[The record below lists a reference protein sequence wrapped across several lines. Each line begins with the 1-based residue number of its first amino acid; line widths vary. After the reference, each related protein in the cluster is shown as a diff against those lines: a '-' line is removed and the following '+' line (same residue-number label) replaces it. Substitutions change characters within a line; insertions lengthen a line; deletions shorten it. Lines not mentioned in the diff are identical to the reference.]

1 MTTAPIPASAASIQ
15 GKQSVPFLEVQD
27 LEVEFHVS
35 GTVQRAV
42 QGVSLTLERGRTL
55 GVVGESGCGKSVTS
69 LSIMRLVPQPPGRY
83 AGGRILLEGKDLLQV
98 PEAEMRALRGGRIG
112 MIFQEPMT
120 SLNPVYTCG
129 AQIRESLSVH
139 SGLSR
144 AAAHDRAVELLDL
157 VGLPSPKQRV
167 DDYPHQLSGG
177 QRQRVMIAL
186 ALANDPDLL
195 IADEPTTA
203 LDVTIQAQIL
213 DLMGDLRERTGAAVM
228 LVTHD
233 LGVVAQTCDDVVVMY
248 AGRVVERA
256 PTKSLFADPQH
267 PYTIGLMAAV
277 PRIDA
282 AIGRLATIPGSVP
295 PPWKRI
301 KGCRFASRCPLA
313 TEQCWTEDPPLREL
327 APGHGVACWRAP
339 IETVMS

>member
-1 MTTAPIPASAASIQ
+1 MTAPDAPLL
-15 GKQSVPFLEVQD
+15 SVED
-27 LEVEFHVS
+27 LRVEFHV
-35 GTVQRAV
+35 GGQPQRAV
-42 QGVSLTLERGRTL
+42 SGVSFEIARGRML

-69 LSIMRLVPQPPGRY
+69 LAIMRLVPQPPGVY
-83 AGGRILLEGKDLLQV
+83 AGGQIRLDGRDLLAL
-98 PEAEMRALRGGRIG
+98 PEREMRKLRGGRIG

-129 AQIRESLSVH
+129 AQIAESLAVH
-139 SGLSR
+139 SGLTGR
-144 AAAHDRAVELLDL
+144 AARERAVELLDL
-157 VGLPSPKQRV
+157 VRLPSPRSRA

-213 DLMGDLRERTGAAVM
+213 ELMTDLRERTGAAVM

-233 LGVVAQTCDDVVVMY
+233 LGVVAETCDEVVVMY

-256 PTKSLFADPQH
+256 STAALFDDPQH
-267 PYTIGLMAAV
+267 PYTVGLMAAV
-277 PRIDA
+277 PRIDTA
-282 AIGRLATIPGSVP
+282 ADRLATIKGSVP
-295 PPWKRI
+295 AALGPP
-301 KGCRFASRCPLA
+301 
-313 TEQCWTEDPPLREL
+313 
-327 APGHGVACWRAP
+327 
-339 IETVMS
+339 

>member
-1 MTTAPIPASAASIQ
+1 MPNAASL
-15 GKQSVPFLEVQD
+15 LEVDD
-27 LEVEFHVS
+27 LAVEFHVG

-42 QGVSLTLERGRTL
+42 QGVSLSLDRGRTL

-69 LSIMRLVPQPPGRY
+69 LSIMRLVPQPPGHY
-83 AGGRILLEGKDLLQV
+83 AGGAIRFDGTDLLSLND
-98 PEAEMRALRGGRIG
+98 AGMRALRGGRIG

-129 AQIRESLSVH
+129 AQIEESLSVH

-144 AAAHDRAVELLDL
+144 RAARERAVELLDL
-157 VGLPSPKQRV
+157 VGLPSPRARV
-167 DDYPHQLSGG
+167 NDYPHQLSGG

-186 ALANDPDLL
+186 ALANEPDLL

-213 DLMGDLRERTGAAVM
+213 DLMGDLRRRTGAAVM

-256 PTKSLFADPQH
+256 PTAALFADPQH

-277 PRIDA
+277 PRIDTA
-282 AIGRLATIPGSVP
+282 VDRLTTIPGTVP
-295 PPWKRI
+295 PPWKEI
-301 KGCRFASRCPLA
+301 AGCRFASRCPLA
-313 TEQCWTEDPPLREL
+313 SERCRAEDPPLRDL
-327 APGHGVACWRAP
+327 SPGHGVACWHAP
-339 IETVMS
+339 IEAAA